1 MKIIAD
7 ENMPNAEAL
16 FSHLGTVELVN
27 GRALT
32 HDQVNNADVLLVRS
46 VTKVTRD
53 LLEGSSVRF
62 VGSAT
67 IGVDHIDL
75 KYLAEANV
83 AFSSA
88 PGCNAEAVADYVFS
102 GLSYLYLTKGLHW
115 LSKKIGVIGYGNV
128 GKSVYER
135 FARMG
140 CQVCVYDPLKMDSG
154 GSVNFVSLTDVLAC
168 DVISLHAPLTHS
180 GSYPTK
186 GMLGA
191 EALSQLSAGAAI
203 ISAGRGGVIDEQ
215 ALIERHAQLNGD
227 LHLVLDV
234 WDDEPNINQAL
245 VSIVDIATPH
255 IAGYSKQGREKG
267 TWMVYQA
274 LCQYLKLNT
283 LGISSKDAMSDGW
296 LSAIRVR
303 AGGSQEEM
311 LARSIHA
318 IYDVA
323 RDDARLR
330 FKYRENK
337 ENNVFDWLR
346 KHYIERDELNTCFM
360 SADISIA
367 HNFLG
372 AAGFSVNNK

>member
-1 MKIIAD
+1 
-7 ENMPNAEAL
+7 
-16 FSHLGTVELVN
+16 
-27 GRALT
+27 
-32 HDQVNNADVLLVRS
+32 
-46 VTKVTRD
+46 
-53 LLEGSSVRF
+53 
-62 VGSAT
+62 
-67 IGVDHIDL
+67 
-75 KYLAEANV
+75 
-83 AFSSA
+83 
-88 PGCNAEAVADYVFS
+88 
-102 GLSYLYLTKGLHW
+102 
-115 LSKKIGVIGYGNV
+115 
-128 GKSVYER
+128 
-135 FARMG
+135 
-140 CQVCVYDPLKMDSG
+140 
-154 GSVNFVSLTDVLAC
+154 
-168 DVISLHAPLTHS
+168 
-180 GSYPTK
+180 
-186 GMLGA
+186 
-191 EALSQLSAGAAI
+191 
-203 ISAGRGGVIDEQ
+203 
-215 ALIERHAQLNGD
+215 
-227 LHLVLDV
+227 
-234 WDDEPNINQAL
+234 L

-267 TWMVYQA
+267 TWMVYKA